1 MSSQPKDPQEK
12 PAKRGDAAW
21 KEVRERIAASNEQA
35 RKAGRERQV
44 EGEKMR
50 NAARKAIDKQRQAA
64 LKGRSLKP

>member
-1 MSSQPKDPQEK
+1 MSGQPKDPIEK
-12 PAKRGDAAW
+12 PAKRGEAAW

-50 NAARKAIDKQRQAA
+50 TAARRAIDKQRQAA
-64 LKGRSLKP
+64 LRGRGLKP